1 MVLNVLSMTTAG
13 GSRPKPASGWRMGQT
28 GPGSLLKTLTARA
41 VTLPSDAILIF
52 G

>member
-13 GSRPKPASGWRMGQT
+13 GSRPKPVSGWRTGQT
-28 GPGSLLKTLTARA
+28 GPDSLLKTLTARA
-41 VTLPSDAILIF
+41 VTLPSNAILIF